1 MAEQSPERGV
11 IFDMDGVLLRTDEY
25 HYQSWREMADEL
37 GVSFSRQTFDQRMRG
52 VERSTALAIFLESA
66 PGRFDDAQSREL
78 LDEKNRRFFAILE
91 REGIRPLDGVMAL
104 IDALRRRRV
113 PIGVGSSSRNTRR
126 LLQAAGLASLV
137 EAVVDANDAP
147 GKPSPDIFLSVAKAL
162 RRSPADC
169 VVIEDAFD
177 GIEAARRAGM
187 AVVAVGDRERL
198 GEQPN
203 FVPTLEGIDVDWL
216 LSLPQRRLAT

>member
-25 HYQSWREMADEL
+25 HYQSWRELADEL

-52 VERSTALAIFLESA
+52 VERSTALAIFLEAA
-66 PGRFDDAQSREL
+66 PGRFDESRLREL
-78 LDEKNRRFFAILE
+78 LEEKNRRFFAILE
-91 REGIRPLDGVMAL
+91 REGIHPLEGVTAL
-104 IDALRRRRV
+104 IDELRRRQV

-137 EAVVDANDAP
+137 EAVVDANDAS

-162 RRSPADC
+162 HRSPADC

-203 FVPTLEGIDVDWL
+203 FVSTLEGIDVDWL
-216 LSLPQRRLAT
+216 LSLPQRRRAT

>member
-25 HYQSWREMADEL
+25 HYQSWRELADKL

-66 PGRFDDAQSREL
+66 PGRFDDARLRKL
-78 LDEKNRRFFAILE
+78 LEEKNRRFFAILE
-91 REGIRPLDGVMAL
+91 REGIRPLEGVTAL
-104 IDALRRRRV
+104 IDELRRRQV
-113 PIGVGSSSRNTRR
+113 PIGVGSSSRNTRK

-137 EAVVDANDAP
+137 EAVVDANDAS

-198 GEQPN
+198 GAQPN
-203 FVPTLEGIDVDWL
+203 FVSTLEGIDVDWL
-216 LSLPQRRLAT
+216 LSLPQGRLAT